1 MNNNKNYFKI
11 PVEWRSFGVVNVE
24 ADTLEE
30 AIEKFDATINDISLP
45 EADYIDDSF
54 IRCKASDES
63 VLKEDIDYYKTF
75 N

>member
-1 MNNNKNYFKI
+1 MKNKYFRI
-11 PVEWRSFGVVNVE
+11 PVEWASFGIVNIE

-30 AIEKFDATINDISLP
+30 AIAKFDETIDDIPLP
-45 EADYIDDSF
+45 EGDYIDGSF

-63 VLKEDIDYYKTF
+63 VLEEDIDYYKTF